1 MNRRL
6 FTIGL
11 AALLWTGTA
20 AWAQNA
26 AAPATDTSWVRRAA
40 LYEVF
45 VQDFSARGDFK
56 GVIEGLDR
64 IQATG
69 VNTLWIMPVQ
79 PIGVINRKGQ
89 LGSPYAISDY
99 RAFNPSFGSADDFR
113 ALVRAVHDRGMK
125 IILDWVPDHTAPD
138 HAWVKQHPD
147 WYFKNDKGE
156 PSVPRDGNGNLTDW
170 TDVVQLDYRNPEL
183 RREMIATMRWWIEE
197 FNLDGF
203 RVDVAGFIPYDFQQE
218 AITELRRA
226 VPRRLLMLAE
236 WGDLELTR
244 RGYDLVYA
252 WDTYARLKQ
261 IWKGG
266 SASNFITKE
275 VDELSHMPP
284 GGMRMRFTTNHDETS
299 WDQPPPVL
307 FGAGAPSRA
316 AFVALALLPGRPLL
330 YNGQEVES
338 PQKLNLFT
346 KEAVKW
352 DQPDAV
358 AARAFYAKVIKLA
371 TTHSAFMGDQFSTV
385 ETSAPNDVIAYRRGE
400 VLVLVNVRSR
410 ALSLTVTSFDIRGM
424 YNLLSGTEQ
433 HESTLSLPAYGV
445 SVLAAG
451 PGN

>member
-1 MNRRL
+1 MRL
-6 FTIGL
+6 SHLRVATS
-11 AALLWTGTA
+11 LLLGWTSLH
-20 AWAQNA
+20 AQ
-26 AAPATDTSWVRRAA
+26 DTSWVSRSA

-45 VQDFSARGDFK
+45 VQDFSARGDFR

-79 PIGVINRKGQ
+79 PIGAINRKGA

-99 RAFNPSFGSADDFR
+99 RAFNPSFGTADDFR
-113 ALVRAVHDRGMK
+113 ALVRAVHERGMK

-138 HAWVKQHPD
+138 HAWVQQHPD
-147 WYFKNDKGE
+147 WYFRNDKGE
-156 PSVPRDGNGNLTDW
+156 PSVPRDNSGNLTDW
-170 TDVVQLDYRNPEL
+170 TDVVQLDYTNPEL
-183 RREMIATMRWWIEE
+183 RREMIATMRWWLDQ

-203 RVDVAGFIPYDFQQE
+203 RVDVAGFIPYDFQEE
-218 AITELRRA
+218 AIGELRRA

-266 SASNFITKE
+266 TASSLVAKE
-275 VDELSHMPP
+275 VEELSHMPP

-299 WDQPPPVL
+299 WDQPPPVI
-307 FGAGAPSRA
+307 FGAGAGARA
-316 AFVALALLPGRPLL
+316 AFVAMALLPGRPLL

-346 KEAVKW
+346 KEAVNW

-358 AARAFYAKVIKLA
+358 AARAFYAKVVKLA
-371 TTHSAFMGDQFSTV
+371 TSNPAFISGDFSSV
-385 ETSAPNDVIAYRRGE
+385 ETSAPNEVIAYRRGDVVVVVNARNRAIE
-400 VLVLVNVRSR
+400 V
-410 ALSLTVTSFDIRGM
+410 T
-424 YNLLSGTEQ
+424 LSGFGSSGAMDLLTGNHQ
-433 HESTLSLPAYGV
+433 RGSSVGLAPYGAMLLV
-445 SVLAAG
+445 RG
-451 PGN
+451 PSH

>member
-1 MNRRL
+1 MGAGNVACAQTASRQ
-6 FTIGL
+6 
-11 AALLWTGTA
+11 AADTTGV
-20 AWAQNA
+20 
-26 AAPATDTSWVRRAA
+26 SHAA
-40 LYEVF
+40 LYEIL
-45 VQDFSARGDFK
+45 VQDFSPRGDFK
-56 GVIEGLDR
+56 GVIEGLDQ

-99 RAFNPSFGSADDFR
+99 RAFNPSFGTADDFR
-113 ALVRAVHDRGMK
+113 ALVRAAHERGMK
-125 IILDWVPDHTAPD
+125 VILDWVPDHTAPD

-170 TDVVQLDYRNPEL
+170 TDVVQLDYKNPEL

-203 RVDVAGFIPYDFQQE
+203 RVDVAGFIPYDFQEE

-266 SASNFITKE
+266 TASNFVAKE
-275 VDELSHMPP
+275 VEELSHMPP

-307 FGAGAPSRA
+307 FGPGAASRA

-346 KEAVKW
+346 KEAVQW
-352 DQPDAV
+352 DQPDGA
-358 AARAFYAKVIKLA
+358 AARDFYSEIVELA
-371 TTHSAFMGDQFSTV
+371 TTNPDFISGPLDTV
-385 ETSAPNDVIAYRRGE
+385 IVDNPADVIAYRRGNSI
-400 VLVLVNVRSR
+400 VLVNPRSR
-410 ALSLTVTSFDIRGM
+410 AVSVALNQTAGGRD
-424 YNLLSGTEQ
+424 LLSGKPLEGTRI
-433 HESTLSLPAYGV
+433 HLSPYEVAILEVPRH
-445 SVLAAG
+445 
-451 PGN
+451 